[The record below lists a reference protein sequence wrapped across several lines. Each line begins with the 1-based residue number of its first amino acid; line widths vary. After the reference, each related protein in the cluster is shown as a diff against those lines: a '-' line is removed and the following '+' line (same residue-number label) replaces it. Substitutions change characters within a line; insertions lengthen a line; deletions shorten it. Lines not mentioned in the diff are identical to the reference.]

1 VSAQDIGNFFLFY
14 TGFPNIGNAELAPGG
29 GCGYKDSFNTGKIMS
44 VQPSREVF
52 HKRAE
57 QGNLIPV
64 WKEILADQETPVS
77 AYERV
82 RSFLRRKDHASHTW
96 MLESVEG
103 GEHIGRY
110 SFIGGSPRAILRARG
125 TVTEITEGNIT
136 TEVADTDPLE
146 VLKNKMSR
154 YQPVRDPALPRFV
167 GGAVGFLGYDM
178 ISVFEPHVPVI
189 ENDAIGNP
197 DMVMMITNAIIIFDH
212 VNHTMKVVANAY
224 NNGDPDQAYD
234 EALGEIDM
242 LCEAL
247 LQPVDRVLIDAHLEV
262 EPVVPESNMTID
274 EYRGMVE
281 KGKEYIRAGDI
292 IQTVLS
298 QRFEVE
304 NTADSLDVYRALRS
318 INPSP
323 YMFCL
328 DLGES
333 ALVGSSP
340 EVHVR
345 CEDRCVEV
353 RPIAG
358 TRPRGKTE
366 AEDLALEKE
375 LLADPK
381 ELAEH
386 LMLLDL
392 GRNDV
397 GRVCEFSTVRV
408 EDQMVIE
415 RYSHVMHIVSDVKGT
430 LSPEHDAYDVMRA
443 TFPAGT
449 VSGAPKVRAMEI
461 IAELEKTKRGPYAGA
476 VGYFSF
482 DGNLDSCITIRTVVL
497 DNDRAY
503 VQAGGGIVADSV
515 PETEYQE
522 TRNKA
527 GAVMKALALAKH
539 YAAAR
544 KSSRQIATARNNET
558 E

>member
-1 VSAQDIGNFFLFY
+1 MNITPNREEFLAK
-14 TGFPNIGNAELAPGG
+14 AE
-29 GCGYKDSFNTGKIMS
+29 
-44 VQPSREVF
+44 E
-52 HKRAE
+52 
-57 QGNLIPV
+57 GNLIPV
-64 WKEILADQETPVS
+64 WTEILADQETPVS

-82 RSFLRRKDHASHTW
+82 RKFLREKDHASHTW

-110 SFIGGSPRAILRARG
+110 SFIGGNPRAIVRAIG
-125 TVTEITEGNIT
+125 SSTVITEGDQT
-136 TEVADTDPLE
+136 TEVNNADPLD
-146 VLKNKMSR
+146 VLKEYMER
-154 YQPVRDPALPRFV
+154 YKPVKDSGLPRFI
-167 GGAVGFLGYDM
+167 GGAVGFIGYDM
-178 ISVFEPHVPVI
+178 ISVFEPRVPVI
-189 ENDAIGNP
+189 ENDIIGNP
-197 DMVMMITNAIIIFDH
+197 DMVMMVTNALLIFDR
-212 VNHTMKVVANAY
+212 VNQTVKVLSNAYVDDDANA
-224 NNGDPDQAYD
+224 AYD
-234 EALGEIDM
+234 AAVADIDE

-247 LQPVDRVLIDAHLEV
+247 QQPVQRVLIDAHQDV
-262 EPVVPESNMTID
+262 EQMIPESNMTLP
-274 EYRGMVE
+274 EYRQMIE
-281 KGKEYIRAGDI
+281 TGKEYIRAGDI
-292 IQTVLS
+292 IQVVLS

-304 NTADSLDVYRALRS
+304 NHADSLDVYRALRA

-345 CEDRCVEV
+345 CEDRRVEL

-366 AEDLALEKE
+366 EEDVALETE

-381 ELAEH
+381 EIAEH
-386 LMLLDL
+386 VMLVDL

-397 GRVCEFSTVRV
+397 GRVCEFNTVGV
-408 EDQMVIE
+408 PEQMIIE
-415 RYSHVMHIVSDVKGT
+415 RYSHVMHIVSDVTGT
-430 LSPEHDAYDVMRA
+430 LLPEHDAYDVMKA

-449 VSGAPKVRAMEI
+449 VSGAPKIRAMEI

-497 DNDRAY
+497 DKDKAY

-515 PETEYQE
+515 PETEYWE

-527 GAVMKALALAKH
+527 GAVLKALSLARH

-544 KSSRQIATARNNET
+544 ERGNK
-558 E
+558 

>member
-1 VSAQDIGNFFLFY
+1 
-14 TGFPNIGNAELAPGG
+14 
-29 GCGYKDSFNTGKIMS
+29 MS
-44 VQPSREVF
+44 VQPTRTEF
-52 HKRAE
+52 LKKTK

-82 RSFLRRKDHASHTW
+82 RTFLREKDHASHTW

-110 SFIGGSPRAILRARG
+110 SFIGGNPRAILRARG
-125 TVTEITEGNIT
+125 SATEITEGET
-136 TEVADTDPLE
+136 TVRVTDADPLNT
-146 VLKNKMSR
+146 LKAYMSR
-154 YQPVRDPALPRFV
+154 YQPVRDPALPRFI

-178 ISVFEPHVPVI
+178 ISVFEPRVPVI
-189 ENDAIGNP
+189 KEDVIGNP
-197 DMVMMITNAIIIFDH
+197 DMVMMITNAIIIFDR

-224 NNGDPDQAYD
+224 VDGDADRAYD
-234 EALGEIDM
+234 EALAEIDE
-242 LCEAL
+242 LCAAL

-262 EPVVPESNMTID
+262 EPLEPQSNTTPD
-274 EYRGMVE
+274 EFRAMVSASQ
-281 KGKEYIRAGDI
+281 EYIRAGDI

-298 QRFEVE
+298 QRFETE
-304 NTADSLDVYRALRS
+304 KTADSLDVYRALRA

-328 DLGES
+328 DLAES

-345 CEDRCVEV
+345 CEDRRVEV

-366 AEDLALEKE
+366 AEDRAFEKD

-386 LMLLDL
+386 VMLVDL
-392 GRNDV
+392 GRNDL
-397 GRVCEFSTVRV
+397 GRVCEFASVKV
-408 EDQMVIE
+408 PEQMVIE
-415 RYSHVMHIVSDVKGT
+415 RYSHVMHIVSDVTGK
-430 LSPEHDAYDVMRA
+430 LSPEHDAYDVLRA

-449 VSGAPKVRAMEI
+449 VSGAPKIRAMEI
-461 IAELEKTKRGPYAGA
+461 IAELEKAKRGPYAGA

-497 DNDRAY
+497 DKNKAY
-503 VQAGGGIVADSV
+503 VQAGAGIVADSI
-515 PETEYQE
+515 PEMEYQE

-527 GAVMKALALAKH
+527 RGMMKALALARH

-544 KSSRQIATARNNET
+544 AGN
-558 E
+558 

>member
-1 VSAQDIGNFFLFY
+1 
-14 TGFPNIGNAELAPGG
+14 
-29 GCGYKDSFNTGKIMS
+29 MS
-44 VQPSREVF
+44 VQPTRTEF
-52 HKRAE
+52 LKKAK

-82 RSFLRRKDHASHTW
+82 RTFLREKDHASHTW

-110 SFIGGSPRAILRARG
+110 SFIGGNPRAILRARG
-125 TVTEITEGNIT
+125 SVTEITEGET
-136 TEVADTDPLE
+136 TVRVTDADPLNT
-146 VLKNKMSR
+146 LKAYMSR
-154 YQPVRDPALPRFV
+154 YQPVRDPALPRFT

-178 ISVFEPHVPVI
+178 ISVFEPRVPVI
-189 ENDAIGNP
+189 KEDVIGNP
-197 DMVMMITNAIIIFDH
+197 DMVMMITNAIIIFDR

-224 NNGDPDQAYD
+224 VDGDADQAYN
-234 EALGEIDM
+234 EALVEIDE
-242 LCEAL
+242 LCAAL
-247 LQPVDRVLIDAHLEV
+247 LQPVDRVLIEAHLEV
-262 EPVVPESNMTID
+262 EPLEPQSNTTPD
-274 EYRGMVE
+274 EFRAMVSASQ
-281 KGKEYIRAGDI
+281 EYIRAGDI

-298 QRFEVE
+298 QRFETE
-304 NTADSLDVYRALRS
+304 NTADSLDVYRALRA

-328 DLGES
+328 DLAES

-345 CEDRCVEV
+345 CEDRRVEV

-366 AEDLALEKE
+366 AEDLAFEKD

-386 LMLLDL
+386 VMLVDL
-392 GRNDV
+392 GRNDI
-397 GRVCEFSTVRV
+397 GRVCEFASVKV
-408 EDQMVIE
+408 PEQMVIE
-415 RYSHVMHIVSDVKGT
+415 RYSHVMHIVSDVTGT
-430 LSPEHDAYDVMRA
+430 LSPEHDAYDVLRA

-449 VSGAPKVRAMEI
+449 VSGAPKIRAMEI

-497 DNDRAY
+497 DKNKAY
-503 VQAGGGIVADSV
+503 VQAGAGIVADSV
-515 PETEYQE
+515 PEMEYQE

-527 GAVMKALALAKH
+527 RGMMKALALARH

-544 KSSRQIATARNNET
+544 AGGADKP
-558 E
+558 

>member
-1 VSAQDIGNFFLFY
+1 MEKA
-14 TGFPNIGNAELAPGG
+14 
-29 GCGYKDSFNTGKIMS
+29 K
-44 VQPSREVF
+44 
-52 HKRAE
+52 

-82 RSFLRRKDHASHTW
+82 RSFLREKDHASHTW

-110 SFIGGSPRAILRARG
+110 SFIGGNPRAIIRACG
-125 TVTEITEGNIT
+125 TSTVITEGDRT
-136 TEVADTDPLE
+136 SEVSNADPLD
-146 VLKNKMSR
+146 VLKEYMAR
-154 YQPVRDPALPRFV
+154 YRPVEDPALPRFI
-167 GGAVGFLGYDM
+167 GGAVGFIGYDM
-178 ISVFEPHVPVI
+178 ISVFEPRVPVVA
-189 ENDAIGNP
+189 NDKIGNP
-197 DMVMMITNAIIIFDH
+197 DMVQMVTNAILIFDR
-212 VNHTMKVVANAY
+212 VNQTIKVVANAY
-224 NNGDPDQAYD
+224 VDGDAGKAYED
-234 EALGEIDM
+234 ALAEIDE
-242 LCEAL
+242 LCKAL
-247 LQPVDRVLIDAHLEV
+247 QQPVRRVLLEAHQDV
-262 EPVVPESNMTID
+262 EQVVPESNMTIP
-274 EYRGMVE
+274 EYRTMIE
-281 KGKEYIRAGDI
+281 RAKEYIRAGDI
-292 IQTVLS
+292 IQVVLS

-345 CEDRCVEV
+345 CEDGRVEL

-366 AEDLALEKE
+366 KEDLVLEQD

-386 LMLLDL
+386 VMLVDL

-397 GRVCEFSTVRV
+397 GRVCEFNTVSV
-408 EDQMVIE
+408 PEQMVIE
-415 RYSHVMHIVSDVKGT
+415 RYSHVMHIVSDVTGT
-430 LSPEHDAYDVMRA
+430 LSPGHDAYDVMRA

-449 VSGAPKVRAMEI
+449 VSGAPKIRAMEI

-482 DGNLDSCITIRTVVL
+482 DGNLDCCITIRTVVL
-497 DNDRAY
+497 DRDKAY

-515 PETEYQE
+515 PDTEYQE

-527 GAVMKALALAKH
+527 GAVLKALSLAKH

-544 KSSRQIATARNNET
+544 EENSKS
-558 E
+558 

>member
-1 VSAQDIGNFFLFY
+1 MSITPNRDEFL
-14 TGFPNIGNAELAPGG
+14 A
-29 GCGYKDSFNTGKIMS
+29 K
-44 VQPSREVF
+44 
-52 HKRAE
+52 AE

-82 RSFLRRKDHASHTW
+82 RKFLREKDHASHTW

-110 SFIGGSPRAILRARG
+110 SFIGGNPRAIIRANG
-125 TVTEITEGNIT
+125 TSTVITEGDHTSEINN
-136 TEVADTDPLE
+136 ADPLD
-146 VLKNKMSR
+146 VLKDYMDR
-154 YQPVRDPALPRFV
+154 YKPVKDPALPRFT
-167 GGAVGFLGYDM
+167 GGAVGFIGYDM
-178 ISVFEPHVPVI
+178 VSVFEPRIPVV
-189 ENDAIGNP
+189 ETDEIGNP
-197 DMVMMITNAIIIFDH
+197 DMVQMVTNAIIVFDR
-212 VNHTMKVVANAY
+212 VNHTMKIVANAY
-224 NNGDPDQAYD
+224 VDGDADKAYD
-234 EALGEIDM
+234 EARIEIDE

-247 LQPVDRVLIDAHLEV
+247 QMPVNRVLLDAHQDV
-262 EPVVPESNMTID
+262 EQLIPESNMTLP
-274 EYRGMVE
+274 EYREMIE
-281 KGKEYIRAGDI
+281 KGQEYIRSGDI
-292 IQTVLS
+292 IQVVLS
-298 QRFEVE
+298 QRFEVG
-304 NTADSLDVYRALRS
+304 NTADSLDVYRALRA

-345 CEDRCVEV
+345 CDDGQVEL

-358 TRPRGKTE
+358 TRPRGKT
-366 AEDLALEKE
+366 AEEDIALEKE

-381 ELAEH
+381 EIAEH
-386 LMLLDL
+386 VMLVDL

-397 GRVCEFSTVRV
+397 GRVCEFNTVKV
-408 EDQMVIE
+408 PEQMVIE
-415 RYSHVMHIVSDVKGT
+415 RYSHVMHIVSDVTGT
-430 LSPEHDAYDVMRA
+430 LSPGHDAYDVMKA

-449 VSGAPKVRAMEI
+449 VSGAPKIRAMEI

-497 DNDRAY
+497 DKDKAY

-515 PETEYQE
+515 PEMEYRE

-527 GAVMKALALAKH
+527 GAVLKALALARH

-544 KSSRQIATARNNET
+544 KEK
-558 E
+558 

>member
-1 VSAQDIGNFFLFY
+1 
-14 TGFPNIGNAELAPGG
+14 
-29 GCGYKDSFNTGKIMS
+29 MS
-44 VQPSREVF
+44 VQPDRKAF
-52 HKRAE
+52 LKKAK

-82 RSFLRRKDHASHTW
+82 RTFLREKDHASHTW

-110 SFIGGSPRAILRARG
+110 SFIGGNPRAIIRARG
-125 TVTEITEGNIT
+125 SVTEITEGGT
-136 TEVADTDPLE
+136 TTKVAGADPLNA
-146 VLKNKMSR
+146 LKAYMSR
-154 YQPVRDPALPRFV
+154 YQPVHDPALPRFT
-167 GGAVGFLGYDM
+167 GGAVGFIGYDM
-178 ISVFEPHVPVI
+178 ISVFEPRVPVI
-189 ENDAIGNP
+189 KEDVIGNP
-197 DMVMMITNAIIIFDH
+197 DMVMMVTNAIIIFDR

-224 NNGDPDQAYD
+224 IDGDADNAYD
-234 EALGEIDM
+234 NALAEIDE

-247 LQPVDRVLIDAHLEV
+247 LQPVDRVLIEAHLDV
-262 EPVVPESNMTID
+262 EPIEPQSNTTPD
-274 EYRGMVE
+274 EFRGMVS
-281 KGKEYIRAGDI
+281 KAQEYIRSGDI

-304 NTADSLDVYRALRS
+304 NTADSLDVYRALRAV
-318 INPSP
+318 NPSP

-328 DLGES
+328 DLAES
-333 ALVGSSP
+333 ALVGASP

-345 CEDRCVEV
+345 CEDRRIEV

-366 AEDLALEKE
+366 ANDLALEKE

-386 LMLLDL
+386 VMLVDL
-392 GRNDV
+392 GRNDI
-397 GRVCEFSTVRV
+397 GRVCEFSSVKV
-408 EDQMVIE
+408 PEQMVIE
-415 RYSHVMHIVSDVKGT
+415 RYSHVMHIVSDVTGT
-430 LSPEHDAYDVMRA
+430 LAPEHDAYDVMRA

-449 VSGAPKVRAMEI
+449 VSGAPKIRAMEI
-461 IAELEKTKRGPYAGA
+461 IAELEKSKRGPYAGA

-497 DNDRAY
+497 DKNKAY
-503 VQAGGGIVADSV
+503 VQAGAGIVADSV
-515 PETEYQE
+515 PEMEYQE

-527 GAVMKALALAKH
+527 RGMMKALALARH

-544 KSSRQIATARNNET
+544 EGVAK
-558 E
+558 

>member
-1 VSAQDIGNFFLFY
+1 
-14 TGFPNIGNAELAPGG
+14 
-29 GCGYKDSFNTGKIMS
+29 MS
-44 VQPSREVF
+44 VQPNREVF
-52 HKRAE
+52 LKKAK

-82 RSFLRRKDHASHTW
+82 RTFLREKDHASHTW

-110 SFIGGSPRAILRARG
+110 SFIGGNPRAILRATGRS
-125 TVTEITEGNIT
+125 TVITDGDQT
-136 TEVADTDPLE
+136 SEVNNADPLD
-146 VLKNKMSR
+146 VLKETMSR
-154 YQPVRDPALPRFV
+154 YKPVHDPALPRFI
-167 GGAVGFLGYDM
+167 GGAVGFMGYDM
-178 ISVFEPHVPVI
+178 ISVFEPRVPVI
-189 ENDAIGNP
+189 KNDIIGNP
-197 DMVMMITNAIIIFDH
+197 DMVMMVTNAIIIFDR
-212 VNHTMKVVANAY
+212 VNQTIKVVANAY
-224 NNGDPDQAYD
+224 VDDDANKAYD
-234 EALGEIDM
+234 DALAEIDE
-242 LCEAL
+242 LCAAL
-247 LQPVDRVLIDAHLEV
+247 LQPVQRVLIDAHLDV
-262 EPVVPESNMTID
+262 EPIEPQSNTTPD
-274 EYRGMVE
+274 EFRKMVC
-281 KGKEYIRAGDI
+281 KAQEYIRAGDI

-298 QRFEVE
+298 QRFETE
-304 NTADSLDVYRALRS
+304 NTADSLDVYRALRA

-345 CEDRCVEV
+345 CEDRRVEL

-366 AEDLALEKE
+366 SEDLALEKE

-381 ELAEH
+381 EIAEH
-386 LMLLDL
+386 VMLVDL
-392 GRNDV
+392 GRNDI
-397 GRVCEFSTVRV
+397 GRVCEFNSVRV
-408 EDQMVIE
+408 PEQMVIE
-415 RYSHVMHIVSDVKGT
+415 RYSHVMHIVSDVTGT
-430 LSPEHDAYDVMRA
+430 LSPEHDSYDVMKA

-449 VSGAPKVRAMEI
+449 VSGAPKIRAMEI

-497 DNDRAY
+497 DKNKAY
-503 VQAGGGIVADSV
+503 VQAGAGIVADSV
-515 PETEYQE
+515 PEMEYQE

-527 GAVMKALALAKH
+527 RGMMKALALAKH

-544 KSSRQIATARNNET
+544 AEN
-558 E
+558 

>member
-1 VSAQDIGNFFLFY
+1 
-14 TGFPNIGNAELAPGG
+14 
-29 GCGYKDSFNTGKIMS
+29 MS
-44 VQPSREVF
+44 VQPNREAF
-52 HKRAE
+52 LKKAK

-82 RSFLRRKDHASHTW
+82 RTFLREKDHASHTW

-110 SFIGGSPRAILRARG
+110 SFIGGNPRAILRARG
-125 TVTEITEGNIT
+125 TATEIAESGECR
-136 TEVADTDPLE
+136 EVRNADPLD
-146 VLKNKMSR
+146 VLKEYMSR
-154 YQPVRDPALPRFV
+154 YQPVRDPALPRFT

-178 ISVFEPHVPVI
+178 ISVFEPRVPVVKK
-189 ENDAIGNP
+189 DVIGNP
-197 DMVMMITNAIIIFDH
+197 DMVMMITNAIIIFDR

-224 NNGDPDQAYD
+224 VNGDPDKAYA
-234 EALGEIDM
+234 EALAEIDE
-242 LCEAL
+242 LCAAL

-262 EPVVPESNMTID
+262 EPVVPESNTTPD
-274 EYRGMVE
+274 EYRSMVA
-281 KGKEYIRAGDI
+281 KAQEYIRSGDI

-298 QRFEVE
+298 QRFEAD

-328 DLGES
+328 DLAES

-345 CEDRCVEV
+345 CEDRHIEV

-386 LMLLDL
+386 VMLVDL
-392 GRNDV
+392 GRNDI
-397 GRVCEFSTVRV
+397 GRVCEFSSVKV
-408 EDQMVIE
+408 PEQMVIE
-415 RYSHVMHIVSDVKGT
+415 RYSHVMHIVSDVTGM
-430 LSPEHDAYDVMRA
+430 LAPQYDAYDVLRA

-449 VSGAPKVRAMEI
+449 VSGAPKIRAMEI

-497 DNDRAY
+497 DKNKAY
-503 VQAGGGIVADSV
+503 VQAGAGIVADSV
-515 PETEYQE
+515 PEMEYQE

-527 GAVMKALALAKH
+527 RGMMKALALAKY

-544 KSSRQIATARNNET
+544 KNLSPSR
-558 E
+558 

>member
-1 VSAQDIGNFFLFY
+1 
-14 TGFPNIGNAELAPGG
+14 
-29 GCGYKDSFNTGKIMS
+29 MS
-44 VQPSREVF
+44 VQPNRDSF
-52 HKRAE
+52 YKKAE

-82 RSFLRRKDHASHTW
+82 RTFLREKDHASHTW

-110 SFIGGSPRAILRARG
+110 SFIGGNPRAIFRARG
-125 TVTEITEGNIT
+125 DVTEITEGGT
-136 TEVADTDPLE
+136 TTKVAGADPLNA
-146 VLKNKMSR
+146 LKAYMSR
-154 YQPVRDPALPRFV
+154 YQPVRDPALPRFI

-178 ISVFEPHVPVI
+178 ISVFEPRVPVI
-189 ENDAIGNP
+189 TEDAIGNP
-197 DMVMMITNAIIIFDH
+197 DMVMMITNAIIIFDR
-212 VNHTMKVVANAY
+212 VKHTMKVVANAY
-224 NNGDPDQAYD
+224 VNGDPDTAYD
-234 EALGEIDM
+234 EALAEIDE
-242 LCEAL
+242 LCAAL
-247 LQPVDRVLIDAHLEV
+247 LQPVDRVLIDAYLDV
-262 EPVVPESNMTID
+262 EPVVPESNMTLPQ
-274 EYRGMVE
+274 YRSMIE

-292 IQTVLS
+292 IQVVLS

-304 NTADSLDVYRALRS
+304 NTADSLDVYRALRA

-328 DLGES
+328 DLGEN

-345 CEDRCVEV
+345 CEDRRVEL

-366 AEDLALEKE
+366 AEDMALEKE

-386 LMLLDL
+386 VMLVDL

-397 GRVCEFSTVRV
+397 GRVCEFSSVKV
-408 EDQMVIE
+408 PEQMVIE
-415 RYSHVMHIVSDVKGT
+415 RYSHVMHIVSDVTGT
-430 LSPEHDAYDVMRA
+430 LSPEYDAYDVMRA

-449 VSGAPKVRAMEI
+449 VSGAPKIRAMEI
-461 IAELEKTKRGPYAGA
+461 IAELEKSKRGPYAGA

-497 DNDRAY
+497 DKNKAY

-527 GAVMKALALAKH
+527 GAIMKALALAKH

-544 KSSRQIATARNNET
+544 AGGSK
-558 E
+558 

>member
-1 VSAQDIGNFFLFY
+1 MSLQPNRELFHQ
-14 TGFPNIGNAELAPGG
+14 
-29 GCGYKDSFNTGKIMS
+29 KVK
-44 VQPSREVF
+44 
-52 HKRAE
+52 

-82 RSFLRRKDHASHTW
+82 RRFLREKDHASHTW

-110 SFIGGSPRAILRARG
+110 SFIGGNPRALIRARG
-125 TVTEITEGNIT
+125 TVTEIMEGAAT
-136 TEVADTDPLE
+136 VQVEDLDPLNA
-146 VLKNKMSR
+146 LKAYMSR
-154 YQPVRDPALPRFV
+154 YKPVRDSALPRFI

-178 ISVFEPHVPVI
+178 ISAFEPRVPVI
-189 ENDAIGNP
+189 SADVIGNP
-197 DMVMMITNAIIIFDH
+197 DMVMMVTNAIIVFDR
-212 VNHTMKVVANAY
+212 VKHTMKVIANAY
-224 NNGDPDQAYD
+224 VDGDPDKAYD
-234 EALGEIDM
+234 EAQAEIEE

-247 LQPVDRVLIDAHLEV
+247 LQPVSRVLIDAHLDV
-262 EPVVPESNMTID
+262 EQVVPESNMTLP
-274 EYRGMVE
+274 EYREMIE
-281 KGKEYIRAGDI
+281 KGKEYICAGDI
-292 IQTVLS
+292 IQVVLS

-304 NTADSLDVYRALRS
+304 NTADSLDVYRALRA

-345 CEDRCVEV
+345 CEDRRVEL

-366 AEDLALEKE
+366 EEDVALEKE
-375 LLADPK
+375 LLADAK
-381 ELAEH
+381 EIAEH
-386 LMLLDL
+386 VMLVDL

-397 GRVCEFSTVRV
+397 GRVCEFNSVRV
-408 EDQMVIE
+408 PEQMVIE
-415 RYSHVMHIVSDVKGT
+415 RYSHVMHIVSDVTGT

-449 VSGAPKVRAMEI
+449 VSGAPKIRAMEI

-497 DNDRAY
+497 DKNRAY

-515 PETEYQE
+515 PDTEYQE

-527 GAVMKALALAKH
+527 GAVLKALALAKQ

-544 KSSRQIATARNNET
+544 QKLET
-558 E
+558 